1 MHRIHAAG
9 ALAAPG
15 TRQEAQQDSGP
26 ERVQESLQE
35 SPQNRLPER
44 LPESIPES
52 IHESA
57 ASPAAP
63 RPAAAGLRAGWTF
76 PKADGCPGRLFMVA
90 TPIGNALDF
99 SPRARLALESC
110 DLVLAEDTRRT
121 LALCRELGVR
131 VKAVESFHD
140 HNEQEKEPLM
150 LARLQA
156 GQDLAL
162 VSDAGTPL
170 VADPGY
176 RLCRAC
182 RRQGIAVH
190 PVPGPSAPAAALSAA
205 GIPPLPHC
213 FLGFLPRDEA
223 GRRRLFASF
232 AKVPATLVFFERKD
246 RLKDSLALALDEL
259 GPRQACVCRELTKV
273 HEEFILFRLEDPAS
287 HPDALL
293 GELTVL
299 VGPPEGAVRSSE
311 AEVREALE
319 AEAMAG
325 GKPKAMARR
334 AAERVAGW
342 SAKEIYALLQTPRG
356 D

>member
-1 MHRIHAAG
+1 
-9 ALAAPG
+9 
-15 TRQEAQQDSGP
+15 
-26 ERVQESLQE
+26 
-35 SPQNRLPER
+35 
-44 LPESIPES
+44 
-52 IHESA
+52 
-57 ASPAAP
+57 
-63 RPAAAGLRAGWTF
+63 
-76 PKADGCPGRLFMVA
+76 MVA

-99 SPRARLALESC
+99 SPRARMALESC

-259 GPRQACVCRELTKV
+259 GPRTAGRGG
-273 HEEFILFRLEDPAS
+273 
-287 HPDALL
+287 ALL
-293 GELTVL
+293 RSRGPGGPRGRSHGRRQAESH
-299 VGPPEGAVRSSE
+299 GPP
-311 AEVREALE
+311 
-319 AEAMAG
+319 G
-325 GKPKAMARR
+325 G
-334 AAERVAGW
+334 
-342 SAKEIYALLQTPRG
+342 
-356 D
+356 

>member
-1 MHRIHAAG
+1 MHCDQ
-9 ALAAPG
+9 APLG
-15 TRQEAQQDSGP
+15 PADTLPGSGLVSGP
-26 ERVQESLQE
+26 GKASGKV
-35 SPQNRLPER
+35 PER
-44 LPESIPES
+44 LSSGMQDGGTGGMLVSEGLP
-52 IHESA
+52 HESQPPLA
-57 ASPAAP
+57 D
-63 RPAAAGLRAGWTF
+63 LRRGWTF
-76 PKADGCPGRLFMVA
+76 PKPEAGPGRLFMVA

-99 SPRARLALESC
+99 SPRARMALESC

-273 HEEFILFRLEDPAS
+273 HEEFILFRLEDPS
-287 HPDALL
+287 THPGPLL

-299 VGPPEGAVRSSE
+299 LGPPEAEPRTPE
-311 AEVREALE
+311 AGVREALA
-319 AEAMAG
+319 AEALAG
-325 GKPKAMARR
+325 GKPKDVARR